1 MSRLLLTL
9 LLTLLLSASCQA
21 VAAVPPVHAE
31 LSRNYG
37 LVIGD
42 LLQQRIALGT
52 PATPLKLSGLPPGG
66 RIGNSLW
73 RRSATVGIDAAGQH
87 WLQLDYQIINTP
99 QTLTVWSLPALTLT
113 AGTDRLAVASM
124 PFSIAPFTPS
134 QAFEIAALPLLQP
147 DQTPAP
153 VALAPIMLRIKLAAS
168 ALLATL
174 LVWASMLGWR
184 YLRRGRHL
192 PFARA
197 VRDLQALRRQADATD
212 ATDPLAAQR
221 RLHHAL
227 NDAAGEVVRPATLA
241 RLLANSPYLL
251 SEKTPLADFLD
262 VSQAVFFG
270 SRPVPDATTV
280 TALARRLRR
289 LEQRHAT

>member
-9 LLTLLLSASCQA
+9 LLLSASCHA
-21 VAAVPPVHAE
+21 SATVPLVRAE

-52 PATPLKLSGLPPGG
+52 PATPLMLSGLPPGG

-73 RRSATVGIDAAGQH
+73 RRSATVDIDAAGQH
-87 WLQLDYQIINTP
+87 WLHLDYQIINTP
-99 QTLTVWSLPALTLT
+99 QTLTVWSLPALTLS
-113 AGTDRLAVASM
+113 AGTDRLAVAGM
-124 PFSIAPFTPS
+124 PFSIAPFTPA
-134 QAFEIAALPLLQP
+134 QAFDSAALPLLQA
-147 DQTPAP
+147 DQAPAP
-153 VALAPIMLRIKLAAS
+153 VALAPITLRIQLAAS

-174 LVWASMLGWR
+174 LVWGSMIGWR

-197 VRDLQALRRQADATD
+197 VRDLQTLHMHAD

-251 SEKTPLADFLD
+251 SEKKALADFLD
-262 VSQAVFFG
+262 MSQAVFFG
-270 SRPVPDATTV
+270 SRPVPDAATV

-289 LEQRHAT
+289 LEQRHAA

>member
-1 MSRLLLTL
+1 MSRPLLTL
-9 LLTLLLSASCQA
+9 LATLLLSASCQA
-21 VAAVPPVHAE
+21 KATVAPVVAE

-42 LLQQRIALGT
+42 VLQQRIALGT
-52 PATPLKLSGLPPGG
+52 PSAPLLVTALPSTG

-73 RRSATVGIDAAGQH
+73 RRNATLAIDDTGQH

-99 QTLTVWSLPALTLT
+99 PALALWSLPALTLS
-113 AGTDRLAVASM
+113 AGTDRLAVAGM
-124 PFSIAPFTPS
+124 PFSIAPFTPP
-134 QAFEIAALPLLQP
+134 QPDDVAALPLLQP
-147 DQTPAP
+147 DDDPDQ
-153 VALAPIMLRIKLAAS
+153 VALGPIELRMWFAAT

-174 LVWASMLGWR
+174 LAWGCLTCWR

-197 VRDLQALRRQADATD
+197 VRDLHALRSQPDI
-212 ATDPLAAQR
+212 TDPLAAQR

-227 NDAAGEVVRPATLA
+227 NDAAGEVVRPATLD
-241 RLLANSPYLL
+241 RLLANLPYLQI
-251 SEKTPLADFLD
+251 EKAALVDFLA
-262 VSQAVFFG
+262 VSQTVFFANQ
-270 SRPVPDATTV
+270 PVTDTTTV

>member
-1 MSRLLLTL
+1 MSRLLLI
-9 LLTLLLSASCQA
+9 LLLSASCHA
-21 VAAVPPVHAE
+21 SATVPLVRAE

-52 PATPLKLSGLPPGG
+52 PATPLVLSGLPPGG

-73 RRSATVGIDAAGQH
+73 RRSAMVDIDAAGQH

-113 AGTDRLAVASM
+113 AGTDRLAVAGM
-124 PFSIAPFTPS
+124 PFSIAPFTPL
-134 QAFEIAALPLLQP
+134 QALNAVALPALQP
-147 DQTPAP
+147 DQAPAP
-153 VALAPIMLRIKLAAS
+153 VALAPITLRIQLAAS

-174 LVWASMLGWR
+174 LVWGSMAGWR

-197 VRDLQALRRQADATD
+197 MRDLQALHTHADTS
-212 ATDPLAAQR
+212 DPLAAQR

-241 RLLANSPYLL
+241 RLLASSPYLL
-251 SEKTPLADFLD
+251 SEKKALADFLD
-262 VSQAVFFG
+262 QSQAVFFG

-289 LEQRHAT
+289 LEQRHAA